1 MHHSYIY
8 RPTYDQ
14 KKRYQKR
21 DCLNQLDLFL
31 MFLPFLWVFVSL
43 SISAVLAQ
51 DPNLDVLE
59 ETLEVP
65 NMTSFGDQIY
75 EDNAMSAAEMS
86 EKYANMAVADT
97 MKTKFTATVTE
108 VCQAKGCW
116 MRLKM
121 NDGQETMV
129 RFKDYGF
136 FMPMDI
142 AGKEVTVNG
151 LAFVE
156 EMSVED
162 QKHYAKDGGLA
173 LFEDTSVAILEIGF
187 GTGLNCLITLIEA
200 QKRKLS
206 IAYTGVEAYPVTPEE
221 LQELN
226 YISELKADAFEP
238 QFQKMHASTWSETL
252 KPNGVLVT
260 YAAKGSVRRAMLAV
274 GFEVERL
281 PGPPGKREMLR
292 AYQKRIV
299 SNITSFVSASAMG
312 IYPNSLSEFY
322 TEEEQKVDDS
332 FLGDVVAAWE
342 KEIDKLDVFNFSL
355 AKIRIGLVMSAEGGA
370 LPEMAKP
377 IRFGVGA
384 AFGSGLQWQSWIHRK
399 DLARMFLF
407 VTEHGL
413 EGIYNGVG
421 PNPISNKKLV
431 KEIARVLNRP
441 LFLPNIPKIVMKTI
455 LGEMS
460 YLLFASQRVSS
471 KKIEEEGFIFNYPN
485 IGSAL
490 EAIYLKEDDSMAANT
505 SGSKEYT
512 A

>member
-1 MHHSYIY
+1 MKILITGATGLVGSEIVRLCKERKIGVNYLTTRKSKIVSE
-8 RPTYDQ
+8 PN
-14 KKRYQKR
+14 YQGFYWNPNER
-21 DCLNQLDLFL
+21 ELDIKCFEGVTAIINLAGA
-31 MFLPFLWVFVSL
+31 
-43 SISAVLAQ
+43 SISKRWTPKYKKMVLSSRIDTLQTLQTA
-51 DPNLDVLE
+51 LE
-59 ETLEVP
+59 KID
-65 NMTSFGDQIY
+65 S
-75 EDNAMSAAEMS
+75 
-86 EKYANMAVADT
+86 
-97 MKTKFTATVTE
+97 
-108 VCQAKGCW
+108 
-116 MRLKM
+116 
-121 NDGQETMV
+121 
-129 RFKDYGF
+129 
-136 FMPMDI
+136 
-142 AGKEVTVNG
+142 
-151 LAFVE
+151 
-156 EMSVED
+156 
-162 QKHYAKDGGLA
+162 
-173 LFEDTSVAILEIGF
+173 
-187 GTGLNCLITLIEA
+187 
-200 QKRKLS
+200 
-206 IAYTGVEAYPVTPEE
+206 
-221 LQELN
+221 
-226 YISELKADAFEP
+226 
-238 QFQKMHASTWSETL
+238 
-252 KPNGVLVT
+252 
-260 YAAKGSVRRAMLAV
+260 
-274 GFEVERL
+274 
-281 PGPPGKREMLR
+281 
-292 AYQKRIV
+292 

-342 KEIDKLDVFNFSL
+342 KEIDKLDAFNFSL

-421 PNPISNKKLV
+421 PNPISNTKLV

-490 EAIYLKEDDSMAANT
+490 EAIYLKEDDSIAANT